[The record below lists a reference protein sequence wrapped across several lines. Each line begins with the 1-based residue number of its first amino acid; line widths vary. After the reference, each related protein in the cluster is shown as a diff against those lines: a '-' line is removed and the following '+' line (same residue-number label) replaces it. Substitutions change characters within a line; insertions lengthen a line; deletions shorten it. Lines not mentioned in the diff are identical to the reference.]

1 MIIEFQL
8 KKFQRNFFY
17 CTKSSLVHGL
27 SKRPECVLQQFPL
40 HQFPF
45 LKNDMTQMNP
55 FSVHFRNL
63 FHNADTVRTQ
73 MSAGS

>member
-1 MIIEFQL
+1 M
-8 KKFQRNFFY
+8 
-17 CTKSSLVHGL
+17 HGL